1 MNKNLNRL
9 LLGVLLILASCS
21 TGDNKDLKAK
31 KTKLEELKSKQ
42 SKLTDEITKLEADIL
57 KLDPTSKV
65 EKPKLV
71 SLTTIDTSSFT
82 HYIDL
87 QGKINAVNISYI
99 TPRNGAGGKVVA
111 LFVKNGDFVKK
122 GQLLLQLDDVIAK
135 QNLQAAQQNMA
146 AVKTQLD
153 LSADIYKRKKN
164 LFDQGIGTEIDVIT
178 SKSTVDNIERQY
190 KAMQAQVSVAQEQ
203 VNFASVRSDVEG
215 IADNVNVRVGEFF
228 QGVVPGQGIPQ
239 ISIVNANNL
248 KVVAQVPENYIGR
261 VKVGTHV
268 KLLLPDLNKKLDAL
282 VTVASNLINADSHSF
297 YVEANIAADKDIKPN
312 QVVLLSIQDY
322 NTSKAITIPVNTLQT
337 DEKGKFVLVA
347 AKENNKLITRK
358 KPVAIGSSYGDN
370 VEIQSGLQRGDVL
383 ITDGYQGLYDG
394 QPVTTDTK

>member
-1 MNKNLNRL
+1 MNKNLNIL
-9 LLGVLLILASCS
+9 LLAGLIILASCGS
-21 TGDNKDLKAK
+21 DGNKELKEK
-31 KTKLEELKSKQ
+31 KAKLEELKSQ
-42 SKLTDEITKLEADIL
+42 QTKLTDQITKLEADIV

-71 SLTTIDTSSFT
+71 ALTTIDTTSFT
-82 HYIDL
+82 HFIDL

-99 TPRNGAGGKVVA
+99 TPRNGTGGKVVA
-111 LFVKNGDFVKK
+111 VYIKNGDYVKK

-135 QNLQAAQQNMA
+135 QNLQAAQQNLA

-153 LSADIYKRKKN
+153 LNQDIYKRKKN

-178 SKSTVDNIERQY
+178 SRSTVENIERQY
-190 KAMQAQVSVAQEQ
+190 KGLQAQVSIAQEQ
-203 VNFASVRSDVEG
+203 VNFTSVRSDVEG
-215 IADNVNVRVGEFF
+215 IADNVNIRVGEFF
-228 QGVVPGQGIPQ
+228 QGVVAGQGLPQ

-261 VKVGTHV
+261 VKVGSHI
-268 KLLLPDLNKKLDAL
+268 KLLLPDLNKKLDAV

-297 YVEANIAADKDIKPN
+297 YVEAAIAADKDIRPN
-312 QVVLLSIQDY
+312 QVVLVSIQDY
-322 NTSKAITIPVNTLQT
+322 QTNNAIAIPVNTLQT

-347 AKENNKLITRK
+347 SKENNKLVTRK
-358 KPVAIGSSYGDN
+358 KAVVIGSSYGDN
-370 VEIQSGLQRGDVL
+370 VEIKSGLQKGDVL

-394 QPVTTDTK
+394 QPVPTDTK